1 MHDRS
6 HKPQPPE
13 AGEGAGGGNVDRVL
27 FKNLVEMVPLVE
39 SLMDRRVNSAYS
51 RRTSLVYTPA
61 PPKKIRPPHNDSFP
75 RSLMNLRM
83 DASFLQASE
92 LESVKLPQSVSAKKR
107 RDPGDVSKKSTPDSN
122 GDNGLVV
129 PLSLSGAENKPK
141 DDVAGLREQVDYL
154 QKKLLEKEEALRSA
168 ESLVTEMNAA
178 YATIDELRRLVSD
191 KEALIRSTNSQLH
204 DAKIMLADKQ
214 ASVEKLEWEVKMS
227 NKKVED
233 LQGDVSNMGFEIS
246 SLMAFFDKI
255 SENLSGDSYDD
266 TVPSSYELEA
276 IQSTSEID
284 KIEVDKIEQER
295 ITYGEALAAA
305 RENPDEEHLNIA
317 AEARSRLQVLVL

>member
-61 PPKKIRPPHNDSFP
+61 PPKK
-75 RSLMNLRM
+75 
-83 DASFLQASE
+83 ASE